1 MGNICGIG
9 ANTIEEFAG
18 KFFGCG
24 VSLIGGIAL
33 LFVIYGGYLL
43 LTSAGDPHKIR
54 IGKEYITYAIIGLLL
69 ALFALILLQV
79 IGADILKIPGIS

>member
-1 MGNICGIG
+1 MNICGIG
-9 ANTIEEFAG
+9 ADTIDVFAG

-24 VSLIGGIAL
+24 ISLVGGIAL

-43 LTSAGDPHKIR
+43 LISAGDPHR
-54 IGKEYITYAIIGLLL
+54 LRMGKEYITYAIVGLLL

-79 IGADILKIPGIS
+79 IGVDILKIPGIS